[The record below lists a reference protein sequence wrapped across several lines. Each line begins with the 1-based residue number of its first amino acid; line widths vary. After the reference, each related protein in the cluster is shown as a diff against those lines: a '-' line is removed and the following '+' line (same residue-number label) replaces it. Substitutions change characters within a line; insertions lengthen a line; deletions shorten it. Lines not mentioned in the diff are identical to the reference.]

1 MRYFIK
7 QILLIIAPGYIKQ
20 RVFKHY
26 NGLNWKT
33 LNHSEFDAELLLLEF
48 FSDTNTVFF
57 DIGANKGEYGFY
69 AEQIINSKNIYLFEP
84 EKTLYAQLKAIFC
97 KCHVL
102 NIALSNTIGKHK
114 FKIPFINNKLDN
126 CLSSL
131 ETDRT
136 EDNETNAII
145 YEVNTNTL
153 DNFVTQN
160 NISPSLIKID
170 VEGHELSVIEG
181 AEITIKKYKPTL
193 IIEIEQRHHIHFDV
207 NELFNNF
214 KNLGYN
220 CFYYSKQHAQL
231 FSFEEKKYLTNDISF
246 FGTKNYINNYIFV
259 HSNNQFVQPIEEINK
274 AIKLKIS
281 N

>member
-33 LNHSEFDAELLLLEF
+33 LNQSEFDAELLLLEF
-48 FSDTNTVFF
+48 FSNTNTVFF

-69 AEQIINSKNIYLFEP
+69 AEKIINPKNIYLFEP
-84 EKTLYAQLKAIFC
+84 EKRLHTQLKAIFS
-97 KCHVL
+97 KCNVL
-102 NIALSNTIGKHK
+102 NIALSNTIGKRQ
-114 FKIPFINNKLDN
+114 FKIPIINNKLDN

-131 ETDRT
+131 ETDRV
-136 EDNETNAII
+136 EENETNAII

-153 DNFVTQN
+153 DNFVNQT

-170 VEGHELSVIEG
+170 VEGHELSVIKG
-181 AEITIKKYKPTL
+181 AENTINKNKPTL
-193 IIEIEQRHHIHFDV
+193 IIEIEQRHHANFDV

-220 CFYYSKQHAQL
+220 CFYYSKQYAQL
-231 FSFEEKKYLTNDISF
+231 FSYEEKKYLTNDVSF

-259 HSNNQFVQPIEEINK
+259 HSSNQLVQPIEEINK